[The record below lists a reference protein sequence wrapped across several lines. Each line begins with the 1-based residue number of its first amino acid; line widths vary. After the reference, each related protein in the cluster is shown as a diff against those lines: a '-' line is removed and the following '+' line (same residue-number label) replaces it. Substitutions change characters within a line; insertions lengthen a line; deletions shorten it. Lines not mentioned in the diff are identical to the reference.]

1 MRRTLLDT
9 DIFSEVIRD
18 KNDTVRARAGAY
30 AAEHD
35 RLLIS
40 SVTVLEV
47 VKGFQKARREDALER
62 FIKSL
67 PALEI
72 ITLGPSEAV
81 VAGRIY
87 GDLERTGQP
96 IGRIDPMIAG
106 TAVAHGV
113 VLATGNVEHYKRIQA
128 FGYELEIDNWRED
141 AP

>member
-1 MRRTLLDT
+1 MLDT

-18 KNDTVRARAGAY
+18 KNATVRARADAY
-30 AAEHD
+30 ATEHG

-47 VKGFQKARREDALER
+47 VKGLHKAQRNDALDR

-67 PALEI
+67 ANIEI
-72 ITLGPSEAV
+72 LHLRTEEAV

-96 IGRIDPMIAG
+96 IGRCDPMIAG
-106 TAVAHGV
+106 IAVAHGL
-113 VLATGNVEHYKRIQA
+113 VLATGNVEHYERIRA
-128 FGYELEIDNWRED
+128 VGYDVEIDNWREG
-141 AP
+141 PS